1 MPNTNPNPFASNPD
15 LLGQTDADVLAWL
28 LADVETI
35 DTRSVT
41 IARLREG
48 AIPLQ
53 LYLELITSFINAAAL
68 ADSAD
73 PLERALAKET
83 GYTEA
88 AMAGG
93 GFDLHTDARQALLED
108 TAPRLGWSPELL
120 AALKAVGRPIRKRW
134 QISLLKEAPTLEAV
148 ADWRS
153 ARLEEI
159 AEEAFSKRA
168 KNAAANFLERAKLG
182 DDVVAV
188 FAQAWEDAV

>member
-1 MPNTNPNPFASNPD
+1 MPNTAPNPFASHPD
-15 LLGQTDADVLAWL
+15 LIGQTDADVLAWL

-48 AIPLQ
+48 AIPIQ
-53 LYLELITSFINAAAL
+53 LYLELITSFIDAAAL
-68 ADSAD
+68 ADSD
-73 PLERALAKET
+73 NPLERALAKET

-134 QISLLKEAPTLEAV
+134 QISQLASEPT
-148 ADWRS
+148 
-153 ARLEEI
+153 I
-159 AEEAFSKRA
+159 AE
-168 KNAAANFLERAKLG
+168 
-182 DDVVAV
+182 VAV
-188 FAQAWEDAV
+188 WRANHLTANWWTAKKAQVDDRLHAGTITTQQQIVDLLGGG